1 MNRQKNIYLMYAI
14 ALLHG
19 MVFYGPIA
27 TLYRQA
33 SGLSVFQITLIESI
47 SYVLCILCEIPWGI
61 IADKIGYKRTMCFCC
76 SLYFVS
82 KLVFWKADGF
92 ADFLLE
98 RILLSIVIAGLS
110 GVDTSVLYLS
120 CSKGDHQKVFGIYN
134 SLGTA
139 GLLMASLIFSVFVG
153 VNYSAAA
160 LLTVISYGL
169 AAILSFFLSE
179 VKDVETKIFCWNEFR
194 AAFFRIVKN
203 KALIIFLTSIAFMTQ
218 THQTITIFLNQ
229 IQYEKCGLSP
239 SSIGFIHI
247 LITLTG
253 MLGVFSAEFTQK
265 NGVKHSGMTFYIVAV
280 LSCFVLSFTNS
291 AMLSVCGILLL
302 NLTNCLFQPFQT
314 EQQNKQVLSDNRA
327 TELSIYAII
336 IDIICAGTSVLFGAL
351 AKAAL
356 ESAFLFG
363 SVLSLAGLV
372 LFLIWYRYQ

>member
-1 MNRQKNIYLMYAI
+1 MYAI
-14 ALLHG
+14 ALLQG

-33 SGLSVFQITLIESI
+33 NGLSVFQITLIESI
-47 SYVLCILCEIPWGI
+47 SYVLCILCEIPWGNI
-61 IADKIGYKRTMCFCC
+61 SDKIGYKRTMCFCC

-169 AAILSFFLSE
+169 AAILSFFLFE
-179 VKDVETKIFCWNEFR
+179 VKCVETKTFCWNEFR
-194 AAFFRIVKN
+194 V
-203 KALIIFLTSIAFMTQ
+203 
-218 THQTITIFLNQ
+218 
-229 IQYEKCGLSP
+229 
-239 SSIGFIHI
+239 
-247 LITLTG
+247 
-253 MLGVFSAEFTQK
+253 VFSE
-265 NGVKHSGMTFYIVAV
+265 
-280 LSCFVLSFTNS
+280 
-291 AMLSVCGILLL
+291 
-302 NLTNCLFQPFQT
+302 
-314 EQQNKQVLSDNRA
+314 
-327 TELSIYAII
+327 
-336 IDIICAGTSVLFGAL
+336 
-351 AKAAL
+351 
-356 ESAFLFG
+356 
-363 SVLSLAGLV
+363 
-372 LFLIWYRYQ
+372 